1 METGGR
7 IRAHLRR
14 AAIGTNVWIAIGTCD
29 SNTSDTTTPH
39 VIFCS
44 FDPYQSKS
52 SEWYWWDVE
61 IERTT
66 PSVNVEFLGIEVRY
80 QTVELRPRGRPV
92 THQGVNDLKALA
104 SRRVMFRARVRAL
117 Q

>member
-1 METGGR
+1 MSFIDADGMETGGR

-80 QTVELRPRGRPV
+80 QTVELRPRGP
-92 THQGVNDLKALA
+92 
-104 SRRVMFRARVRAL
+104 ARNPSGG
-117 Q
+117 